1 LVINLNKM
9 NITQEQMDQ
18 DNVKSELI
26 NDLVAT
32 STVMDEMWRYHPDN
46 PNKKDIVKEYK
57 ILKQIQS
64 DIESELAD
72 LDK

>member
-1 LVINLNKM
+1 MEQSKINYLKTELV
-9 NITQEQMDQ
+9 
-18 DNVKSELI
+18 

-32 STVMDEMWRYHPDN
+32 STVMDELWRYHPEN
-46 PNKKDIVKEYK
+46 PNKKDVVKEFNV
-57 ILKQIQS
+57 LKQIQK

>member
-1 LVINLNKM
+1 M

-18 DNVKSELI
+18 DNIKSELI

-46 PNKKDIVKEYK
+46 PKKKDIVKEYN

-64 DIESELAD
+64 DIESELAN